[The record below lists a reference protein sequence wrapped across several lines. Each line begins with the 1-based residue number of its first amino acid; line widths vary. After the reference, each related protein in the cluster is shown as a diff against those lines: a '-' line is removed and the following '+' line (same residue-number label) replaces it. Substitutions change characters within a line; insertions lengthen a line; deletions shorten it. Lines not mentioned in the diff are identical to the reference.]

1 MKLSLKLILA
11 FVLAALLGI
20 AAFCLLMGSRE
31 KVSESQKLNFAEI
44 LESADHM
51 EVTAVGLGKIE
62 RSKVIDGRLY
72 KNFVQLLRVH
82 HFREVLPDS
91 SKSECQTG
99 ARITLYKDT
108 VALGVYRLTTFFDRV
123 DASERFVLHLPKVNK
138 FLRDVGVPFRSC
150 KTETKEFWA
159 DAEKLEALT
168 VPKFK
173 KRRSKQDTDS
183 SVVQQYEVGEDGR
196 VYVLDDS
203 VKKQVDVTMDL
214 LNELIFPADTA
225 LGTSL
230 YELALTCNRAEVT
243 FNCKECTGQDFGT
256 SKSVVLDSMQLSE
269 FKKLLKEPTFETFA
283 GGGLP
288 RSSAV
293 ITLFKD
299 SVEIVE
305 LWMIGKGFGNIDKHQ
320 RDDHFEKGGTWYKSE
335 PRKLDSLFTSI
346 KIAAF
351 ETPLDESSAK

>member
-108 VALGVYRLTTFFDRV
+108 VALGVYRLTTFLDRV

-150 KTETKEFWA
+150 K
-159 DAEKLEALT
+159 AEYVEAAGSIEKPRVLT
-168 VPKFK
+168 VPKFR
-173 KRRSKQDTDS
+173 KRHGKREVDSTD
-183 SVVQQYEVGEDGR
+183 VQQYETDEDYR
-196 VYVLDDS
+196 IYVIDDS
-203 VKKQVDVTMDL
+203 VKKQVDVTMELMD
-214 LNELIFPADTA
+214 ELIFPVDTA
-225 LGTSL
+225 IGTPL
-230 YELALTCNRAEVT
+230 YELAMKSDRAEIV
-243 FNCKECTGQDFGT
+243 FYCKDACKGETHKDPR
-256 SKSVVLDSMQLSE
+256 KVVLDSTTFDAYRE
-269 FKKLLKEPTFETFA
+269 LLKNPTFETFA
-283 GGGLP
+283 GNHLP
-288 RSSAV
+288 RAAAV

-299 SVEIVE
+299 SAEIVE
-305 LWMIGKGFGNIDKHQ
+305 LWAYGHGFGNMDKHQ
-320 RDDHFEKGGTWYKSE
+320 RGENFEQGGAWYTNE
-335 PRKLDSLFTSI
+335 PAELDALLMPL
-346 KIAAF
+346 KEAAY
-351 ETPLDESSAK
+351 K

>member
-31 KVSESQKLNFAEI
+31 KVSESQKLNFAKI

-108 VALGVYRLTTFFDRV
+108 VALGVYRLTTFLDRV

-150 KTETKEFWA
+150 K
-159 DAEKLEALT
+159 AEYVEAAGSIEKPRVLT
-168 VPKFK
+168 VPKFR
-173 KRRSKQDTDS
+173 KRHGKREADSTD
-183 SVVQQYEVGEDGR
+183 VLQYETDEDSR
-196 VYVLDDS
+196 IYVIDDS
-203 VKKQVDVTMDL
+203 VKKQVDVTMELMD
-214 LNELIFPADTA
+214 ELIFPADTA
-225 LGTSL
+225 IGTPL
-230 YELALTCNRAEVT
+230 YELAMKSDRAEIV
-243 FNCKECTGQDFGT
+243 FYCKDACKGETHKDPR
-256 SKSVVLDSMQLSE
+256 KVVLDSTT
-269 FKKLLKEPTFETFA
+269 FDAYRKLLKNPTFETFA
-283 GGGLP
+283 GNHLP
-288 RSSAV
+288 RAAAV

-299 SVEIVE
+299 SAEIVE
-305 LWMIGKGFGNIDKHQ
+305 LWAYGHGFGNMDKHQ
-320 RDDHFEKGGTWYKSE
+320 RGENFEQGGAWYTNE
-335 PRKLDSLFTSI
+335 PAELDALLMPL
-346 KIAAF
+346 KEAAY
-351 ETPLDESSAK
+351 K